1 MNTDWNDLIQKY
13 ISGIATGAESQQ
25 LADELKTNDALADL
39 YVKHI
44 GLEVA
49 LESQAASTESTRELI
64 TAPLSRPKAVW
75 HAWRPLTAAAA
86 GIVFGMLCTSVVFGF
101 VTQRAAMKRLPLMI
115 FDAGLENVMQQ
126 LKDGLP
132 NDVGQWGMDDAN
144 VVPAEHGVI
153 PAQGEHMLRLEP
165 IQYEKPVK
173 NHASRAYQVLD
184 LRSLPAD
191 AIASHTHVELSA
203 SFCSATS
210 DASSRYLLRA
220 IALDE
225 APTEAMERFWSKVE
239 NDGVVSQSQRFDTA
253 PGITGWQRSSMTL
266 RLPPGSK
273 TLVIIFGAVPP
284 EDKSRPA
291 SVHYLDDVQVS
302 LLSSENSL
310 P

>member
-1 MNTDWNDLIQKY
+1 
-13 ISGIATGAESQQ
+13 
-25 LADELKTNDALADL
+25 
-39 YVKHI
+39 
-44 GLEVA
+44 
-49 LESQAASTESTRELI
+49 
-64 TAPLSRPKAVW
+64 
-75 HAWRPLTAAAA
+75 
-86 GIVFGMLCTSVVFGF
+86 MLCTSVVFGF
-101 VTQRAAMKRLPLMI
+101 VTQRSAMKKMPLLV
-115 FDAGLENVMQQ
+115 FDAGLENVAQQ

-132 NDVGQWGMDDAN
+132 DDVGQWGMDDAK
-144 VVPAEHGVI
+144 VVPAEHRVT
-153 PAQGEHMLRLEP
+153 PAQGQHMLRLEP
-165 IQYEKPVK
+165 IQHEKPVK

-184 LRSLPAD
+184 LRSLMPGD
-191 AIASHTHVELSA
+191 GEVELSA

-239 NDGVVSQSQRFDTA
+239 NDGVVSQSQRFDTV
-253 PGITGWQRSSMTL
+253 PGITGWQRFSMTL

-284 EDKSRPA
+284 EDASRPA

-302 LLSSENSL
+302 LLTSESPL